1 MSDTPRTD
9 ALKIPS
15 EAMLLVGQKGIPEQI
30 VKAMLTLGD
39 HARQLERELAEANA
53 KCDYYWQQRAEQV
66 EAELKAERELAANK
80 EVLRVTELHKGLM
93 ALADER
99 YHQALDELAEAKRDA
114 ERIDWLEE
122 NVSAIRDI
130 GWLGGVQIRSYIDT
144 AMRAKE
150 G

>member
-53 KCDYYWQQRAEQV
+53 NCDYYWQQRAEQV
-66 EAELKAERELAANK
+66 EAELKAERELA
-80 EVLRVTELHKGLM
+80 
-93 ALADER
+93 
-99 YHQALDELAEAKRDA
+99 EAKRDA
-114 ERIDWLEE
+114 ERINWMEQNL
-122 NVSAIRDI
+122 SAIRDI

-144 AMRAKE
+144 AMRSKE
-150 G
+150 VTY